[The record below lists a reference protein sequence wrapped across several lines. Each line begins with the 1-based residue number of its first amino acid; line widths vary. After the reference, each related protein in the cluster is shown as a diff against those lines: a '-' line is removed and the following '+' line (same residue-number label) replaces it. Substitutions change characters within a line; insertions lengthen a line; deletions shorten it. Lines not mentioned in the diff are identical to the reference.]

1 MTAEQLHDA
10 IGLLPADL
18 LAETDRARQAPPPGK
33 TVLWKPVLAMAAC
46 LTLVLAGWFWW
57 FQPKGSAGGTADTA
71 SLQAAPGAGAAENGA
86 AEEAEMAQAA
96 EEAAPFRSQSAA
108 TDGTSLPETISTP
121 RLEGKPGDPAA
132 ALLTCPADWTDY
144 RTQMGEQF
152 DLTELAGR
160 MESLGDSWLEDQDL
174 VLIRVE
180 NYFEGQLQFENGL
193 PRSTKGDAA
202 YHGFGIKSIRYSVR
216 KYGGQMDISTRD
228 NWFELKLLIP
238 VPEPSPAG

>member
-1 MTAEQLHDA
+1 MTVEQLHDA

-18 LAETDRARQAPPPGK
+18 LAETDKARQAPPPGK

-46 LTLVLAGWFWW
+46 LALILTGWFWW

-121 RLEGKPGDPAA
+121 RLTGEPEDPAA

-160 MESLGDSWLEDQDL
+160 MESLGDSWFEDQDL

-180 NYFEGQLQFENGL
+180 NVPQGEAPQAEILRQEEGILEIQL
-193 PRSTKGDAA
+193 PRYDETGEGTCWHILLPVEKGTLKTTEE
-202 YHGFGIKSIRYSVR
+202 ITLIR
-216 KYGGQMDISTRD
+216 Q
-228 NWFELKLLIP
+228 
-238 VPEPSPAG
+238 